1 AAFGLRPVN
10 RLHRDSQSGK
20 EHNRSQHALT
30 HTHTHTQSHTHGGSP
45 PYRLPYRPSAHH
57 EEEPTTNPKRR
68 ALAGPNSPSIV
79 SSTTSSIDNSATS
92 SLNRE
97 RDRDRDLLPLES
109 SIRRTSMNPQR
120 GRFMTAEFGDVMNIV
135 GDFKQSKRQRRR
147 GARTPS
153 SSHPSSVIEVPPQ
166 LATEPAEPVEPA
178 DTARE
183 QAQAQPQPQIQ
194 SPARMQPMQYVRLP
208 SFSPRKPGEAGAGD
222 RVSSEVRGR
231 RLFSPGSGRERMERS
246 DVESDD
252 ELQALQVTVN
262 QPSRR
267 KADGEPVSSTSKEG
281 AVVSDR
287 PSKKRKVESK
297 PIQGDIYVLNSSASF
312 RRDTTKP
319 HIMVVDW
326 DAREAQLDP
335 PDEAPHDLPQKLD
348 LQDVDSVQFPKDFEG
363 RKLLLKFSDLPGDPH
378 VGIEFDAQ
386 QSLLQFYKRLG
397 ASVTTAAS
405 CARN

>member
-1 AAFGLRPVN
+1 
-10 RLHRDSQSGK
+10 
-20 EHNRSQHALT
+20 
-30 HTHTHTQSHTHGGSP
+30 
-45 PYRLPYRPSAHH
+45 
-57 EEEPTTNPKRR
+57 RR

-79 SSTTSSIDNSATS
+79 SSTASSIDNSATS
-92 SLNRE
+92 SLNRDRE
-97 RDRDRDLLPLES
+97 RDRDRDLLPLET

-178 DTARE
+178 DMAQETA
-183 QAQAQPQPQIQ
+183 QAQAQVQIQ

-208 SFSPRKPGEAGAGD
+208 SFSPRKPGEADAGD
-222 RVSSEVRGR
+222 RVPSEVRGR
-231 RLFSPGSGRERMERS
+231 RLFSPGSSRQLMEKS

-267 KADGEPVSSTSKEG
+267 KADAETVKEG

-335 PDEAPHDLPQKLD
+335 PDEAPQDLPQKLD
-348 LQDVDSVQFPKDFEG
+348 LQDVVSVQFPKDFEG

-405 CARN
+405 CARNK